1 LQTRKEFKSIILPY
15 VMELKEVLDHIN
27 TLSLSDKLRL
37 YLFINNEIDEL
48 KKNNPQHISKM
59 LYYVK
64 NPDKV
69 KNKIYEKRRQEEER
83 RVGA

>member
-1 LQTRKEFKSIILPY
+1 LNLKVLSYKYI
-15 VMELKEVLDHIN
+15 MELKKVLEHIN

-37 YLFINNEIDEL
+37 HLFMTNEIDEL
-48 KKNNPQHISKM
+48 KKKNPQHISKM

-69 KNKIYEKRRQEEER
+69 KNRIYERRKQDEEKRR
-83 RVGA
+83 VGT